1 MRILFSDFK
10 NSCYSNQT
18 ILISKG
24 FYMTFKLR
32 IQIAFILTN
41 FLISN
46 AYCCTTVF
54 SNNNGISPTVARTMD
69 LYISDAPSL
78 VIYPRNTE
86 RNGNT
91 ADNSLKWKSKY
102 GSIVVT
108 AFNSTAASD
117 GMNEAGLSAHLLYLS
132 KTKYPEADNKPTLS
146 NLLWA
151 QYVLDNFKTVN
162 EALEA
167 IEKLQIVATE
177 LHGKTWP
184 IHLTIEDPS
193 GDSAIVEYIDGKMK
207 VYHGHNY
214 RVMTNE
220 PPYNIQMDNLKR
232 YRSFGGNLP
241 IPGDP
246 DPLSR
251 FVRASYY
258 LHSLPNATNNLDA
271 IAGVFS
277 IIRTTMVPFGA
288 VDTSGNQTEDAWPT
302 RWVTIADLKNKMY
315 FFNSTVTPNL
325 IWVDLKKFD
334 FSSETRSYSI
344 NPLDMHLVGDQSQKL
359 GAPKK

>member
-1 MRILFSDFK
+1 MTLKSKIESAFLLIALLT
-10 NSCYSNQT
+10 SN
-18 ILISKG
+18 G
-24 FYMTFKLR
+24 
-32 IQIAFILTN
+32 
-41 FLISN
+41 
-46 AYCCTTVF
+46 YCCSTVF

-69 LYISDAPSL
+69 LYISDMPSL
-78 VIYPRNTE
+78 AIYSRNID
-86 RNGNT
+86 RYGNT
-91 ADNSLKWKSKY
+91 GDNSLKWRSKY

-108 AFNSTAASD
+108 AFNSNAASD
-117 GMNEAGLSAHLLYLS
+117 GMNEEGLAAHLLYLS
-132 KTKYPEADNKPTLS
+132 ETKYPKIDNSRPSLS

-162 EALEA
+162 EALQA
-167 IEKLQIVATE
+167 IDKFQIVATK

-184 IHLTIEDPS
+184 IHLAIEDS
-193 GDSAIVEYIDGKMK
+193 NGDSAVIEYIEGKMK

-220 PPYNIQMDNLKR
+220 PAYTIQLNNLKK

-258 LHSLPNATNNLDA
+258 LHSLPNATNNRDA

-277 IIRTTMVPFGA
+277 IIRTVMVPFGA
-288 VDTSGNQTEDAWPT
+288 VDTSGNKTEDAWPT
-302 RWVTIADLKNKMY
+302 RWVTIADLKNKMF
-315 FFNSTVTPNL
+315 FFNSTITPNL
-325 IWVDLKKFD
+325 IWVDLTKFD
-334 FSSETRSYSI
+334 FSSKIRSYLI
-344 NPLDMHLVGDQSQKL
+344 NPLDVSLVGDISEKL
-359 GAPKK
+359 GAEKN